1 MKVIAV
7 TQARYGSTRLPAKVL
22 KKVGDE
28 TLLDIHLQR
37 ILRSEKI
44 TSLVVATT
52 TEDGSDEIVRIAQR
66 NGAECY
72 RGSVNDVLERFYFA
86 IKDMCPD
93 YVVRVTS
100 DCPLIDPKV
109 IA

>member
-44 TSLVVATT
+44 TSDRKSTRLNSSHNNQSRMPSSA
-52 TEDGSDEIVRIAQR
+52 
-66 NGAECY
+66 
-72 RGSVNDVLERFYFA
+72 
-86 IKDMCPD
+86 
-93 YVVRVTS
+93 
-100 DCPLIDPKV
+100 
-109 IA
+109 

>member
-44 TSLVVATT
+44 
-52 TEDGSDEIVRIAQR
+52 
-66 NGAECY
+66 
-72 RGSVNDVLERFYFA
+72 
-86 IKDMCPD
+86 
-93 YVVRVTS
+93 YVVS
-100 DCPLIDPKV
+100 SGNNY
-109 IA
+109 

>member
-44 TSLVVATT
+44 TSLVV
-52 TEDGSDEIVRIAQR
+52 IALSILFCILDLLFLLYNLLLNSYQSYLHLCL
-66 NGAECY
+66 A
-72 RGSVNDVLERFYFA
+72 
-86 IKDMCPD
+86 
-93 YVVRVTS
+93 
-100 DCPLIDPKV
+100 
-109 IA
+109 